1 MNPIL
6 EVEGLMK
13 SFVKKR
19 NIFGLPAERTHAVKD
34 MSFTLEKGRTRAIV
48 GESGAGKSTVGR
60 MVLRLAVP
68 DEGSIRLFGDN
79 ILEISA
85 AQARKL
91 RRRATMIFQDP
102 FNSLDPRML
111 IGESVAEPLVL
122 HTSLN
127 RGERE
132 QKVAEL
138 LERVGLRQDQIEKYP
153 HEFSGGQLQRI
164 AIARALATEPE
175 LIVCDE
181 PVAALDVSI
190 QAQVLNL
197 LQDLQ
202 SEREISYLFISH
214 DLALVKMFA
223 HDVTVMRRGEIV
235 ESGPTEQIFDDPRET
250 YTKELLSAMPVMNPR
265 RRATR
270 KAVATPSA

>member
-1 MNPIL
+1 MTVVL
-6 EVEGLMK
+6 EVDKVAK

-19 NIFGLPAERTHAVKD
+19 NVFGIATERTHAVRD
-34 MSFTLEKGRTRAIV
+34 VSFTLEKGRTRAIV

-60 MVLRLAVP
+60 MALRLDTP
-68 DEGSIRLFGDN
+68 DSGVIRLFGDD
-79 ILEISA
+79 ISTLSS
-85 AQARKL
+85 RTIRRM

-111 IGESVAEPLVL
+111 IGQSVAEPLTL
-122 HTSLN
+122 HTDL
-127 RGERE
+127 RGRDRERR
-132 QKVAEL
+132 VAEL
-138 LERVGLRQDQIEKYP
+138 LERVGLRADQMDKYP

-202 SEREISYLFISH
+202 QERRISYLFISH

-235 ESGPTEQIFDDPRET
+235 ESGPTEKIFDDPAAS
-250 YTKELLSAMPVMNPR
+250 YTKDLLSAIPVMNPR
-265 RRATR
+265 KRAERRAL
-270 KAVATPSA
+270 APS

>member
-1 MNPIL
+1 MTTVL
-6 EVEGLMK
+6 EVDNIVK

-19 NIFGLPAERTHAVKD
+19 NVFGIATERTHAVKD
-34 MSFTLEKGRTRAIV
+34 VSFTVEKGRTRAIV
-48 GESGAGKSTVGR
+48 GESGAGKSTIGR
-60 MVLRLAVP
+60 MALRLETP
-68 DEGSIRLFGDN
+68 DTGAIRLFGND
-79 ILEISA
+79 ILQMSSKNV
-85 AQARKL
+85 RRL

-111 IGESVAEPLVL
+111 VGQSVAEPLTL
-122 HTSLN
+122 HTDL
-127 RGERE
+127 RGRERE
-132 QKVAEL
+132 NKVAEL
-138 LERVGLRQDQIEKYP
+138 LERVGLRVDQMEKYP

-175 LIVCDE
+175 LIICDE

-202 SEREISYLFISH
+202 QERQISYLFISH

-235 ESGPTEQIFDDPRET
+235 ESGSTERIFEDPKDA
-250 YTKELLSAMPVMNPR
+250 YTKDLLSAIPVMNPR
-265 RRATR
+265 KRAARRAL
-270 KAVATPSA
+270 AAS

>member
-1 MNPIL
+1 MTAVL
-6 EVEGLMK
+6 EVDNIVK

-19 NIFGLPAERTHAVKD
+19 NVFGVATEHTHAVKD
-34 MSFTLEKGRTRAIV
+34 VSFTLEKGRTRAIV
-48 GESGAGKSTVGR
+48 GESGAGKSTIGR
-60 MVLRLAVP
+60 MALRLDTP
-68 DEGSIRLFGDN
+68 DTGAIRLFGDD
-79 ILEISA
+79 ILKMSA
-85 AQARKL
+85 KSVRQL
-91 RRRATMIFQDP
+91 RSRATMIFQDP

-111 IGESVAEPLVL
+111 VGQSVAEPLTL
-122 HTSLN
+122 HTDL
-127 RGERE
+127 RGRDRE
-132 QKVAEL
+132 NKVAEL
-138 LERVGLRQDQIEKYP
+138 LERVGLRVDQMEKYP

-202 SEREISYLFISH
+202 AERQISYLFISH

-235 ESGPTEQIFDDPRET
+235 ESGPTAQIFEDPQET
-250 YTKELLSAMPVMNPR
+250 YTKDLLSAIPVMNPR
-265 RRATR
+265 KRAARRAL
-270 KAVATPSA
+270 AAS

>member
-1 MNPIL
+1 MTVVL
-6 EVEGLMK
+6 EVDKVAK

-19 NIFGLPAERTHAVKD
+19 NVFGIATERTHAVRD
-34 MSFTLEKGRTRAIV
+34 VSFTLEKGRTRAIV

-60 MVLRLAVP
+60 MALRLDTP
-68 DEGSIRLFGDN
+68 DSGVIRLFGDD
-79 ILEISA
+79 ISTLSS
-85 AQARKL
+85 RTIRRM

-111 IGESVAEPLVL
+111 IGQSVAEPLTL
-122 HTSLN
+122 HTDL
-127 RGERE
+127 RGRDRERR
-132 QKVAEL
+132 VAEL
-138 LERVGLRQDQIEKYP
+138 LERVGLRADQMDKYP

-202 SEREISYLFISH
+202 QERLISYLFISH

-223 HDVTVMRRGEIV
+223 HDVTVMRGGEIV
-235 ESGPTEQIFDDPRET
+235 ESGPTEQIFDAPAAS
-250 YTKELLSAMPVMNPR
+250 YTKDLLSAIPVMNPR
-265 RRATR
+265 KRAERRA
-270 KAVATPSA
+270 VAAS

>member
-1 MNPIL
+1 MSPIL
-6 EVEGLMK
+6 EIDSLVK

-19 NIFGLPAERTHAVKD
+19 NLLGIPTEHTHAVKD
-34 MSFTLEKGRTRAIV
+34 VSFTLEKGRTRAIV
-48 GESGAGKSTVGR
+48 GESGAGKSTIGR
-60 MVLRLAVP
+60 IALRLATP
-68 DEGSIRLFGDN
+68 DTGSVKLFGDD
-79 ILEISA
+79 IMKMSA
-85 AQARKL
+85 KEVRRL

-111 IGESVAEPLVL
+111 IGQSVAEPLTL
-122 HTSLN
+122 HTKL
-127 RGERE
+127 RGSARDER
-132 QKVAEL
+132 VAEL
-138 LERVGLRQDQIEKYP
+138 LERVGLRMDQLEKYP

-202 SEREISYLFISH
+202 QERQISYLFISH

-223 HDVTVMRRGEIV
+223 HDVTVMRRGEVV
-235 ESGPTEQIFDDPRET
+235 ESGTTEQIFEDPRDP
-250 YTKELLSAMPVMNPR
+250 YTKELLSAIPVMNPR
-265 RRATR
+265 RRAAKRTLVFQ
-270 KAVATPSA
+270 A

>member
-1 MNPIL
+1 MSPVL
-6 EVEGLMK
+6 EIDGLVK

-19 NIFGLPAERTHAVKD
+19 NILGMPSEHTHAVKD
-34 MSFTLEKGRTRAIV
+34 VSFTLEKGRTRAIV
-48 GESGAGKSTVGR
+48 GESGAGKSTIGR
-60 MVLRLAVP
+60 MALRLATP
-68 DEGSIRLFGDN
+68 DTGSVKLFGED
-79 ILEISA
+79 IMKMSA
-85 AQARKL
+85 KDVRKL

-102 FNSLDPRML
+102 FSSLDPRML
-111 IGESVAEPLVL
+111 IGQSVAEPLTL
-122 HTSLN
+122 HTEL
-127 RGERE
+127 RGKARK
-132 QKVAEL
+132 QKVEEL
-138 LERVGLRQDQIEKYP
+138 LDRVGLRVDQLDKYP

-202 SEREISYLFISH
+202 RERGISYLFISH

-223 HDVTVMRRGEIV
+223 HDVTVMRRGEVV
-235 ESGPTEQIFDDPRET
+235 ESGSTEQIFNDPQDP
-250 YTKELLSAMPVMNPR
+250 YTKELLSAIPVMNPR
-265 RRATR
+265 KRTARRL
-270 KAVATPSA
+270 VASL

>member
-1 MNPIL
+1 MSPIL
-6 EVEGLMK
+6 EIDGLVK

-19 NIFGLPAERTHAVKD
+19 NILGMASEHTHAVKD
-34 MSFTLEKGRTRAIV
+34 VSFTLEKGRTRAIV
-48 GESGAGKSTVGR
+48 GESGAGKSTIGR
-60 MVLRLAVP
+60 MALRLATP
-68 DEGSIRLFGDN
+68 DTGSVKLFGED
-79 ILEISA
+79 IMKMSA
-85 AQARKL
+85 KDVRKL

-102 FNSLDPRML
+102 FSSLDPRML
-111 IGESVAEPLVL
+111 IGQSVAEPLTL
-122 HTSLN
+122 HTEL
-127 RGERE
+127 RGQARK
-132 QKVAEL
+132 QKVEEL
-138 LERVGLRQDQIEKYP
+138 LDRVGLRVDQLDKYP

-202 SEREISYLFISH
+202 RERAISYLFISH

-223 HDVTVMRRGEIV
+223 HDVTVMRGGEVV
-235 ESGPTEQIFDDPRET
+235 ESGSTERIFNDPQDP
-250 YTKELLSAMPVMNPR
+250 YTKELLSAIPVMNPR
-265 RRATR
+265 KRTERRL
-270 KAVATPSA
+270 VASL

>member
-1 MNPIL
+1 MSPIL
-6 EVEGLMK
+6 EIDSLVK

-19 NIFGLPAERTHAVKD
+19 NLLGIPTEHTHAVKD
-34 MSFTLEKGRTRAIV
+34 VSFTLEKGRTRAIV
-48 GESGAGKSTVGR
+48 GESGAGKSTIGR
-60 MVLRLAVP
+60 MALRLATP
-68 DEGSIRLFGDN
+68 DTGSVKLFGDD
-79 ILEISA
+79 IMTMSA
-85 AQARKL
+85 KEVRRL

-111 IGESVAEPLVL
+111 IGQSVAEPLTL
-122 HTSLN
+122 HTKL
-127 RGERE
+127 RGSARNER
-132 QKVAEL
+132 VAEL
-138 LERVGLRQDQIEKYP
+138 LERVGLRMDQLEKYP

-202 SEREISYLFISH
+202 QERQISYLFISH

-223 HDVTVMRRGEIV
+223 HDVTVMRRGEVV
-235 ESGPTEQIFDDPRET
+235 ESGTTEQIFEDPKDP
-250 YTKELLSAMPVMNPR
+250 YTKELLSAIPVMNPR
-265 RRATR
+265 KRAAKRTLVVQ
-270 KAVATPSA
+270 A

>member
-1 MNPIL
+1 MTAVL
-6 EVEGLMK
+6 EVDNIVK

-19 NIFGLPAERTHAVKD
+19 NVFGIATEHTNAVKD
-34 MSFTLEKGRTRAIV
+34 VSFTLEKGRTGAIV
-48 GESGAGKSTVGR
+48 GESGAGKSTIGR
-60 MVLRLAVP
+60 MALRLDVP
-68 DEGSIRLFGDN
+68 DTGAIRLFGDD
-79 ILEISA
+79 ILKMSA
-85 AQARKL
+85 KSVRQL
-91 RRRATMIFQDP
+91 RSRATMIFQDP

-111 IGESVAEPLVL
+111 VGQSVAEPLTL
-122 HTSLN
+122 HTDL
-127 RGERE
+127 RGRDRE
-132 QKVAEL
+132 NKVAEL
-138 LERVGLRQDQIEKYP
+138 LERVGLRVDQMEKYP

-202 SEREISYLFISH
+202 AERQISYLFISH

-235 ESGPTEQIFDDPRET
+235 ESGPTAQIFEDPQET
-250 YTKELLSAMPVMNPR
+250 YTKDLLSAIPVMNPR
-265 RRATR
+265 KRAARRAL
-270 KAVATPSA
+270 ASS

>member
-6 EVEGLMK
+6 EIDSLVK

-19 NIFGLPAERTHAVKD
+19 NLLGIPTEHTHAVKD
-34 MSFTLEKGRTRAIV
+34 VSFTLEKGRTRAIV
-48 GESGAGKSTVGR
+48 GESGAGKSTIGR
-60 MVLRLAVP
+60 MALRLATP
-68 DEGSIRLFGDN
+68 DTGSVKLFGDD
-79 ILEISA
+79 IMTMSA
-85 AQARKL
+85 KEVRRL

-111 IGESVAEPLVL
+111 IGQSVAEPLTL
-122 HTSLN
+122 HTKL
-127 RGERE
+127 RGSARDER
-132 QKVAEL
+132 VAEL
-138 LERVGLRQDQIEKYP
+138 LERVGLRMDQLEKYP

-202 SEREISYLFISH
+202 QERQISYLFISH

-223 HDVTVMRRGEIV
+223 HDVTVMRRGEVV
-235 ESGPTEQIFDDPRET
+235 ESGATEQIFEDPKDP
-250 YTKELLSAMPVMNPR
+250 YTKELLSAIPVMNPR
-265 RRATR
+265 KRAAKRTL
-270 KAVATPSA
+270 VAQA

>member
-1 MNPIL
+1 MSPIL
-6 EVEGLMK
+6 EVEGLTK
-13 SFVKKR
+13 SFAKKR

-34 MSFTLEKGRTRAIV
+34 VSFTLEKGRTRAIV

-68 DEGSIRLFGDN
+68 DQGSVSLFGDN
-79 ILEISA
+79 ILDMSA
-85 AQARKL
+85 SQARKL

-127 RGERE
+127 RGERG

-138 LERVGLRQDQIEKYP
+138 LERVGLRKDQIEKYP

-202 SEREISYLFISH
+202 SERQISYLFISH

-235 ESGPTEQIFDDPRET
+235 ESGTTEQIFDDPQET
-250 YTKELLSAMPVMNPR
+250 YTKELLSAIPVMSPR
-265 RRATR
+265 RRASR
-270 KAVATPSA
+270 KTVAAPSA

>member
-1 MNPIL
+1 MSPIL
-6 EVEGLMK
+6 EIDSLVK

-19 NIFGLPAERTHAVKD
+19 NLLGIPTEHTHAVKD
-34 MSFTLEKGRTRAIV
+34 VSFTLEKGRTRAIV
-48 GESGAGKSTVGR
+48 GESGAGKSTIGR
-60 MVLRLAVP
+60 MALRLATP
-68 DEGSIRLFGDN
+68 DTGSVKLFGDD
-79 ILEISA
+79 IMTMSA
-85 AQARKL
+85 KEVRRL

-111 IGESVAEPLVL
+111 IGQSVAEPLTL
-122 HTSLN
+122 HTKL
-127 RGERE
+127 RGSARDER
-132 QKVAEL
+132 VAEL
-138 LERVGLRQDQIEKYP
+138 LERVGLRMDQLEKYP

-202 SEREISYLFISH
+202 QERQISYLFISH

-223 HDVTVMRRGEIV
+223 HDVTVMRRGEVV
-235 ESGPTEQIFDDPRET
+235 ESGTTEQIFEDPKDP
-250 YTKELLSAMPVMNPR
+250 YTKELLSAIPVMNPR
-265 RRATR
+265 KRAAKRTLVVQ
-270 KAVATPSA
+270 A

>member
-1 MNPIL
+1 
-6 EVEGLMK
+6 V
-13 SFVKKR
+13 
-19 NIFGLPAERTHAVKD
+19 
-34 MSFTLEKGRTRAIV
+34 SFTVEEGRTRAIV

-68 DEGSIRLFGDN
+68 DEGQVHLFGDDV
-79 ILEISA
+79 LEMSA

-111 IGESVAEPLVL
+111 IGEAVAEPLVI
-122 HTSLN
+122 HSSMS

-138 LERVGLRQDQIEKYP
+138 LERVGIRGDQIEKYP

-202 SEREISYLFISH
+202 AERKISYLFISH

-223 HDVTVMRRGEIV
+223 HDVTVMRQGEIV
-235 ESGPTEQIFDDPRET
+235 ESGTTEQIFGDPQEA
-250 YTKELLSAMPVMNPR
+250 YTKELLSAIPVMRPR
-265 RRATR
+265 RRADRQTADALGPR
-270 KAVATPSA
+270 PA

>member
-1 MNPIL
+1 MSPIL
-6 EVEGLMK
+6 EIDSLVK

-19 NIFGLPAERTHAVKD
+19 NLLGIPTEHTHAVKD
-34 MSFTLEKGRTRAIV
+34 VSFTLEKGRTRAIV
-48 GESGAGKSTVGR
+48 GESGAGKSTIGR
-60 MVLRLAVP
+60 MALRLATP
-68 DEGSIRLFGDN
+68 DTGSVRLFGDD
-79 ILEISA
+79 IMTMSA
-85 AQARKL
+85 KEVRRL

-111 IGESVAEPLVL
+111 IGQSVAEPLTL
-122 HTSLN
+122 HTKL
-127 RGERE
+127 RGSARDER
-132 QKVAEL
+132 VAEL
-138 LERVGLRQDQIEKYP
+138 LERVGLRMDQLEKYP

-202 SEREISYLFISH
+202 QERQISYLFISH

-223 HDVTVMRRGEIV
+223 HDVTVMRRGEVV
-235 ESGPTEQIFDDPRET
+235 ESGTTEQIFEDPKDP
-250 YTKELLSAMPVMNPR
+250 YTKELLSAIPVMNPR
-265 RRATR
+265 KRAAKRTLVVQ
-270 KAVATPSA
+270 A

>member
-1 MNPIL
+1 MTAVL
-6 EVEGLMK
+6 EVDNIVK

-19 NIFGLPAERTHAVKD
+19 NVFGIATEHTNAVKD
-34 MSFTLEKGRTRAIV
+34 VSFTLEKGRTRAIV
-48 GESGAGKSTVGR
+48 GESGAGKSTIGR
-60 MVLRLAVP
+60 MALRLDVP
-68 DEGSIRLFGDN
+68 DTGAIRLFGDD
-79 ILEISA
+79 ILKMSTKSVR
-85 AQARKL
+85 QL
-91 RRRATMIFQDP
+91 RSRATMIFQDP

-111 IGESVAEPLVL
+111 VGQSVAEPLTL
-122 HTSLN
+122 HTDL
-127 RGERE
+127 RGRDRE
-132 QKVAEL
+132 NKVAEL
-138 LERVGLRQDQIEKYP
+138 LERVGLRVDQMEKYP

-202 SEREISYLFISH
+202 AERQISYLFISH

-235 ESGPTEQIFDDPRET
+235 ESGPTAQIFEDPQET
-250 YTKELLSAMPVMNPR
+250 YTKDLLSAIPVMDPR
-265 RRATR
+265 KRAARRTLA
-270 KAVATPSA
+270 SS

>member
-1 MNPIL
+1 MSPIL
-6 EVEGLMK
+6 EIDSLVK

-19 NIFGLPAERTHAVKD
+19 NLLGIPTEHTHAVKD
-34 MSFTLEKGRTRAIV
+34 VSFTLEKGRTRAIV
-48 GESGAGKSTVGR
+48 GESGAGKSTIGR
-60 MVLRLAVP
+60 MALRLATP
-68 DEGSIRLFGDN
+68 DTGSVNLFGDD
-79 ILEISA
+79 IMTMSA
-85 AQARKL
+85 KEVRRL

-111 IGESVAEPLVL
+111 IGQSVAEPLTL
-122 HTSLN
+122 HTKL
-127 RGERE
+127 RGSARDER
-132 QKVAEL
+132 VAEL
-138 LERVGLRQDQIEKYP
+138 LERVGLRMDQLEKYP

-202 SEREISYLFISH
+202 QERQISYLFISH

-223 HDVTVMRRGEIV
+223 HDVTVMRRGEVV
-235 ESGPTEQIFDDPRET
+235 ESGATEQIFEDPKDP
-250 YTKELLSAMPVMNPR
+250 YTKELLSAIPVMNPR
-265 RRATR
+265 KRAAKRTL
-270 KAVATPSA
+270 VAQA

>member
-1 MNPIL
+1 MTAVL
-6 EVEGLMK
+6 EVDNIVK

-19 NIFGLPAERTHAVKD
+19 NVFGIATEHTNAVKD
-34 MSFTLEKGRTRAIV
+34 VSFTLEKGRTRAIV
-48 GESGAGKSTVGR
+48 GESGAGKSTIGR
-60 MVLRLAVP
+60 MALRLDVP
-68 DEGSIRLFGDN
+68 DTGAIRLFGDD
-79 ILEISA
+79 ILKMSTKSVR
-85 AQARKL
+85 QL
-91 RRRATMIFQDP
+91 RSRATMIFQDP

-111 IGESVAEPLVL
+111 VGQSVAEPLTL
-122 HTSLN
+122 HTDL
-127 RGERE
+127 RGRDRE
-132 QKVAEL
+132 NKVAEL
-138 LERVGLRQDQIEKYP
+138 LERVGLRVDQMEKYP

-202 SEREISYLFISH
+202 AERQISYLFISH

-235 ESGPTEQIFDDPRET
+235 ESGPTAQIFEDPQET
-250 YTKELLSAMPVMNPR
+250 YTKDLLSAIPVMNPR
-265 RRATR
+265 KRAARRTLA
-270 KAVATPSA
+270 SS

>member
-1 MNPIL
+1 MTAVL
-6 EVEGLMK
+6 EVRNLVK

-19 NIFGLPAERTHAVKD
+19 NIFGIATERTHAVKD
-34 MSFTLEKGRTRAIV
+34 VSFTVERGRTRAIV
-48 GESGAGKSTVGR
+48 GESGAGKSTIGR
-60 MVLRLAVP
+60 MALRLEKPNTGA
-68 DEGSIRLFGDN
+68 IRLFGDDLLKMSSKD
-79 ILEISA
+79 I
-85 AQARKL
+85 RRM

-111 IGESVAEPLVL
+111 VGQAVAEPLTL
-122 HTSLN
+122 HTQL
-127 RGERE
+127 RGRER
-132 QKVAEL
+132 KARVAEL
-138 LERVGLRQDQIEKYP
+138 LDRVGLRADQMEKYP

-164 AIARALATEPE
+164 AIARALATDPE

-202 SEREISYLFISH
+202 QERRISFLFISH

-223 HDVTVMRRGEIV
+223 HDVTVMRHGEVV
-235 ESGPTEQIFDDPRET
+235 ESGSTVQIFEDPHET
-250 YTKELLSAMPVMNPR
+250 YTKDLLSAIPVMNPR
-265 RRATR
+265 KRAAR
-270 KAVATPSA
+270 HSSGKS

>member
-1 MNPIL
+1 MSPVL
-6 EVEGLMK
+6 EIQGMSK

-19 NIFGLPAERTHAVKD
+19 NLIGMPSAHTHAVKNV
-34 MSFTLEKGRTRAIV
+34 SITLEKGRTRAIV

-60 MVLRLAVP
+60 MALRLATP
-68 DEGSIRLFGDN
+68 DSGSVKLFGED
-79 ILEISA
+79 IMKMSA
-85 AQARKL
+85 KDVRRL

-102 FNSLDPRML
+102 FNSLDPLML
-111 IGESVAEPLVL
+111 VGQSVAEPLTL
-122 HTSLN
+122 HTPL
-127 RGERE
+127 RGDDRK

-138 LERVGLRQDQIEKYP
+138 LERVGLRVDQLEKYP

-164 AIARALATEPE
+164 AIARALSTEPE

-197 LQDLQ
+197 LLDLQ
-202 SEREISYLFISH
+202 REREISYLFISH

-235 ESGPTEQIFDDPRET
+235 EEGATEQIFSDPQDP
-250 YTKELLSAMPVMNPR
+250 YTKELLSAIPKMNPR
-265 RRATR
+265 KRAERRA
-270 KAVATPSA
+270 AVTTA

>member
-1 MNPIL
+1 MTVVL
-6 EVEGLMK
+6 EVDNIVK

-19 NIFGLPAERTHAVKD
+19 NVFGIASEHTHAVKD
-34 MSFTLEKGRTRAIV
+34 VSFTLEKGRTRAIV
-48 GESGAGKSTVGR
+48 GESGAGKSTIGR
-60 MVLRLAVP
+60 MALRLEKP
-68 DEGSIRLFGDN
+68 DTGAIRLFGDD
-79 ILEISA
+79 ILKMSA
-85 AQARKL
+85 KSVRQL
-91 RRRATMIFQDP
+91 RSRATMIFQDP

-111 IGESVAEPLVL
+111 VGQSVAEPLTL
-122 HTSLN
+122 HTGL
-127 RGERE
+127 RGRDRE
-132 QKVAEL
+132 NKVLEL
-138 LERVGLRQDQIEKYP
+138 LERVGLRVDQMDKYP

-164 AIARALATEPE
+164 AIARALATDPE

-202 SEREISYLFISH
+202 AEREISYLFISH

-235 ESGPTEQIFDDPRET
+235 ESGPTAKIFEDPQES
-250 YTKELLSAMPVMNPR
+250 YTKDLLSAIPVMNPSKR
-265 RRATR
+265 AARRAL
-270 KAVATPSA
+270 AAT